1 MFRVT
6 GVMLCVHSAERWL
19 SGRKHRFAKPARGKP
34 LRGFESLSLRHSFF
48 LPLKFFAI
56 EMDFF
61 HVVPLVGNGGRIR
74 RPPYPLRPARCRC
87 QVRIGG
93 LAGLSGKRGPVG
105 MRAAEIRGVF
115 PLFCGKTPS
124 HFRFPS
130 PVPSQCGFAR
140 ECRTPEYVEA
150 PTVRGETRHCVPLS
164 LPRTPLL
171 PAFCCAADCRQVLY
185 CLSISDGLWEQR
197 GQRRERNSRNGTAFS
212 RAQARS
218 APRAHV
224 RGLLCGTQ
232 SSKEQLRRSRT
243 ESSGAPPA
251 IEELAGEARQ
261 VRPAG
266 PRADQYQ
273 PGSDFSRAQEV
284 WRATGPPAP
293 TTNIPARKSCI
304 SPPLPTAHHRSR
316 NFPPRHCLLPSK
328 RSEGRPALQ
337 LPRASNPRISSA
349 YVS

>member
-1 MFRVT
+1 MFRPT

-34 LRGFESLSLRHSFF
+34 LRGFESLSLRHSFS
-48 LPLKFFAI
+48 PLSFHSRNGFFQSRSWA
-56 EMDFF
+56 M
-61 HVVPLVGNGGRIR
+61 GGRIR

-124 HFRFPS
+124 HFRSPS

-197 GQRRERNSRNGTAFS
+197 RQRRERNSRNSTAFS

-218 APRAHV
+218 A
-224 RGLLCGTQ
+224 
-232 SSKEQLRRSRT
+232 
-243 ESSGAPPA
+243 
-251 IEELAGEARQ
+251 
-261 VRPAG
+261 
-266 PRADQYQ
+266 
-273 PGSDFSRAQEV
+273 SRAE
-284 WRATGPPAP
+284 
-293 TTNIPARKSCI
+293 
-304 SPPLPTAHHRSR
+304 
-316 NFPPRHCLLPSK
+316 FP
-328 RSEGRPALQ
+328 
-337 LPRASNPRISSA
+337 
-349 YVS
+349 